1 MHFRYFDYFIFFL
14 QLIIAFLCIL
24 SENPWICFAY
34 GLMLIYFVTILLTDS
49 VPFDQVTINCLFLSS
64 ASDFS
69 ICTIFAIINFSRIF
83 TYTASDCVLFLAL
96 GILLEAN
103 TFYFYKERIFCDMI
117 VATYVFFEGLMI
129 FLISWFLSRSLL
141 MSGILFCIILSA
153 GSYRQLSS
161 VISNRNNNKGLFYIT
176 RFPFTPIYHI
186 NMDADGFVRG
196 CSTVKRYDSIPCSER
211 KMIFDEEL
219 LELKLLLKPGRM
231 YVFETYG
238 YVIKKMK
245 ENRINGKKI
254 YVIKHKKALF
264 PELVRSSYY
273 KLYSDKWKFCK
284 GCEKYSESNETGS
297 PCELGKSKKR
307 PYVFF
312 LKMN

>member
-1 MHFRYFDYFIFFL
+1 MLFHYFDYFIFFL
-14 QLIIAFLCIL
+14 QLVITFFCIL
-24 SENPWICFAY
+24 SGNPWFCFVYALVLAY
-34 GLMLIYFVTILLTDS
+34 FITIMLTDS
-49 VPFDQVTINCLFLSS
+49 VPFDQATINYLFLSS
-64 ASDFS
+64 VSDFS

-83 TYTASDCVLFLAL
+83 IYTVSDCVPFLTL
-96 GILLEAN
+96 GIVLEIS

-117 VATYVFFEGLMI
+117 VATYVLFEGLII
-129 FLISWFLSRSLL
+129 FLITWFLTRSLL
-141 MSGILFCIILSA
+141 ISGILFCIILSA

-219 LELKLLLKPGRM
+219 LELKLLLKPGRI
-231 YVFETYG
+231 YIFETYG
-238 YVIKKMK
+238 YIIKKMK
-245 ENRINGKKI
+245 EIRINGKRI
-254 YVIKHKKALF
+254 YIIKHKKALF